1 MDIIQ
6 KSGVP
11 WKATLQEI
19 TVVWILTETIEWGR
33 KVKPVIHLF
42 MNKNEQD
49 LWSTRE
55 YMQTTLLRCLSVK
68 AISEKRL
75 KGNEAQGEI
84 LKKTNTWVYLNAVEG
99 KQKYS
104 FILLFFQRKTT
115 IVVTWTGG
123 RQVRDW
129 KRGRLLRGWLQ
140 YSTWRWCSTLRLGSR
155 NDRIQRHYRSSL
167 RFSLLRQLPAH
178 PAGFSPKSLQF
189 SLLISFSSSSWTLW
203 LHYAPLYL
211 PLMSRTFSLEGGG

>member
-1 MDIIQ
+1 
-6 KSGVP
+6 
-11 WKATLQEI
+11 
-19 TVVWILTETIEWGR
+19 
-33 KVKPVIHLF
+33 

-104 FILLFFQRKTT
+104 FILLFFKKDHYSSDM
-115 IVVTWTGG
+115 
-123 RQVRDW
+123 DW
-129 KRGRLLRGWLQ
+129 G
-140 YSTWRWCSTLRLGSR
+140 
-155 NDRIQRHYRSSL
+155 
-167 RFSLLRQLPAH
+167 
-178 PAGFSPKSLQF
+178 
-189 SLLISFSSSSWTLW
+189 
-203 LHYAPLYL
+203 
-211 PLMSRTFSLEGGG
+211 